1 MENSVDFKLSKQE
14 KKLMKRLYYIFG
26 SQCLTYVSKLSLH
39 FKMFQKGPY
48 HHLMDK
54 KDWCNQQNSWNR
66 GHSDDV
72 AWILFVT
79 SYEECTLYKTKFL
92 LKPRIIINCKII

>member
-54 KDWCNQQNSWNR
+54 KD
-66 GHSDDV
+66 
-72 AWILFVT
+72 
-79 SYEECTLYKTKFL
+79 
-92 LKPRIIINCKII
+92 